1 METLKIKLGQ
11 IFEVD
16 AEINGISSTNE
27 LGEQVILIKGFINES
42 LSLTTKYWLL
52 ELNKEIN
59 KVKSSLESLRDELI
73 KKYGVEDKETGKII
87 ISLYLPGTEEFDYNN
102 NIINGTPNPIYHEFQ
117 KEYSDL
123 INDDLEIQYKPIPL
137 SVLSR
142 IETESVYPFI
152 LQNLITTE

>member
-52 ELNKEIN
+52 ELNKEVN

-87 ISLYLPGTEEFDYNN
+87 ISLYLPGTEEFDDDN
-102 NIINGTPNPIYHEFQ
+102 NIINGTPNPIYIEFK

>member
-11 IFEVD
+11 IFEID

-73 KKYGVEDKETGKII
+73 KKYGVEDKETGKITI
-87 ISLYLPGTEEFDYNN
+87 PLYLPGTEEFDDNN
-102 NIINGTPNPIYHEFQ
+102 NIINGTTNPVYIEFQ
-117 KEYSDL
+117 KEYSEL
-123 INDDLEIQYKPIPL
+123 MNDDLEIQYKPIPL
-137 SVLSR
+137 SILTR

>member
-11 IFEVD
+11 IFEID

-73 KKYGVEDKETGKII
+73 KKYGVEDKETGKITI
-87 ISLYLPGTEEFDYNN
+87 PLYLPGTEEFDDNN
-102 NIINGTPNPIYHEFQ
+102 NIINGTTNPVYIEFQ

-137 SVLSR
+137 SILTR

>member
-11 IFEVD
+11 IFEID

-27 LGEQVILIKGFINES
+27 LGEQVTLIKGFINES

-73 KKYGVEDKETGKII
+73 KKYGVEDKETGKITI
-87 ISLYLPGTEEFDYNN
+87 PLYLPGTEEFDDNN
-102 NIINGTPNPIYHEFQ
+102 NIINGTTNPVYIEFQ

-123 INDDLEIQYKPIPL
+123 INDDLEIQYKPLPL
-137 SVLSR
+137 SILTR

>member
-11 IFEVD
+11 IFEID

-73 KKYGVEDKETGKII
+73 KKYGVEDKETGKITI
-87 ISLYLPGTEEFDYNN
+87 PLYLPGTEEFDDNN
-102 NIINGTPNPIYHEFQ
+102 NIINCTTNPVYIEFQ

-137 SVLSR
+137 SILTR

>member
-1 METLKIKLGQ
+1 METIKIKLGQ
-11 IFEVD
+11 IFELD

-27 LGEQVILIKGFINES
+27 SGEQVILMKGFINES

-52 ELNKEIN
+52 ELNKEVN

-73 KKYGVEDKETGKII
+73 KKYGTEDPETGKII
-87 ISLYLPGTEEFDYNN
+87 IPLYLPGTEELNEHGKV
-102 NIINGTPNPIYHEFQ
+102 INGTTNPVYIDFQ

-123 INDDLEIQYKPIPL
+123 MNDDLEIQYKPIPL
-137 SVLSR
+137 SILSR

>member
-27 LGEQVILIKGFINES
+27 LGEQVTLIRGFINES

-52 ELNKEIN
+52 ELNKEVN

-87 ISLYLPGTEEFDYNN
+87 ISLYLHIVFNVFISLFSPYLTEFHVD
-102 NIINGTPNPIYHEFQ
+102 
-117 KEYSDL
+117 
-123 INDDLEIQYKPIPL
+123 
-137 SVLSR
+137 VL
-142 IETESVYPFI
+142 
-152 LQNLITTE
+152 

>member
-11 IFEVD
+11 IFEID

-27 LGEQVILIKGFINES
+27 LGEQVTLIKGFINES

-73 KKYGVEDKETGKII
+73 KKYGVEDKETGKITI
-87 ISLYLPGTEEFDYNN
+87 PLYLPGTEEFDDNN
-102 NIINGTPNPIYHEFQ
+102 NIINGTTNPVYIEFQ
-117 KEYSDL
+117 KEYSEL
-123 INDDLEIQYKPIPL
+123 MNDDLEIQYKPIPL
-137 SVLSR
+137 SILTR

>member
-11 IFEVD
+11 IFEID

-27 LGEQVILIKGFINES
+27 SGEQVTLIKGFINES

-73 KKYGVEDKETGKII
+73 KKYGVEDKETGKITI
-87 ISLYLPGTEEFDYNN
+87 PLYLPGTEEFDDNN
-102 NIINGTPNPIYHEFQ
+102 NIINGTTNPVYIEFQ

-137 SVLSR
+137 SILTR

>member
-11 IFEVD
+11 IFEID

-27 LGEQVILIKGFINES
+27 LGEQVTLIKGFINES

-73 KKYGVEDKETGKII
+73 KKYGVEDKETGKITI
-87 ISLYLPGTEEFDYNN
+87 PLYLPGTEEFDDNN
-102 NIINGTPNPIYHEFQ
+102 NIINGTTNPVYIEFQ

-137 SVLSR
+137 SILTR

>member
-11 IFEVD
+11 IFELD

-52 ELNKEIN
+52 ELNKEVN

-87 ISLYLPGTEEFDYNN
+87 ISLYLPGTEEFDDNN
-102 NIINGTPNPIYHEFQ
+102 NIINGTPNPIYIEFQ

-137 SVLSR
+137 SALNR
-142 IETESVYPFI
+142 IETELVYPFI

>member
-11 IFEVD
+11 IFEID

-73 KKYGVEDKETGKII
+73 KKYGVEDKETGKITI
-87 ISLYLPGTEEFDYNN
+87 PLYLPGTEEFDDNN
-102 NIINGTPNPIYHEFQ
+102 NIINGTTNPVYIEFQ

-123 INDDLEIQYKPIPL
+123 INDDLDIQYKPIPL
-137 SVLSR
+137 SILTR